1 MFAVADLEAGIMES
15 DGMLRHVA
23 FFEELAK
30 LDESDPSWRSVSAG
44 LVAMRLVDRWFAGE
58 RSAAES
64 WAVNAVRGA
73 IEEVPETTPLRRI
86 LSAIID
92 TMTAASPVETHTLC
106 PRLIAYGQAL
116 EYDAKWSLGADVY
129 QTVAE
134 NADAEADAD
143 LVVTALIRLAVCYK
157 NLGDLD
163 TAARAYDRA
172 SVVALAAGDL
182 IGVLNARLGDATIA
196 MARGNMPKAE
206 SILEETL
213 EKAESAGLDDIRSRA
228 LTHRAFIAGSVGRHE
243 QGIRFSYDALELSKT
258 QRDRDRILT
267 NIATGFRYLGLM
279 DVARDAYLVLAATA
293 QEQYIRWMSELN
305 LMELAAEQ
313 GMELDFDKY
322 RRDLALADFSPQLRV
337 TYLLHVGR
345 GYNAIGNAEAGIPYL
360 ERAIQMASEY
370 KLNQLLFEAEEALVD
385 ARRRGERAVAR
396 TLGAVNASIRVV
408 IDAIHNMKETAG
420 IA

>member
-1 MFAVADLEAGIMES
+1 MES
-15 DGMLRHVA
+15 DGMLRHIA

-30 LDESDPSWRSVSAG
+30 LDESDLSWRSVSAG
-44 LVAMRLVDRWFAGE
+44 LVTMRLVDNWLAGDS
-58 RSAAES
+58 RGVAVDS

-73 IEEVPETTPLRRI
+73 IEDVAETTPLRRI
-86 LSAIID
+86 LAAIVD
-92 TMTAASPVETHTLC
+92 TMTCASGVETHTLC

-116 EYDAKWSLGADVY
+116 EYDAKWSLATDVY
-129 QTVAE
+129 QTVAQH
-134 NADAEADAD
+134 ADSRADAD
-143 LVVTALIRLAVCYK
+143 LVVTALIRLAVCHK

-163 TAARAYDRA
+163 AAARSYNEA
-172 SVVALAAGDL
+172 SVVALAADDM

-213 EKAESAGLDDIRSRA
+213 EKAQSAGLDDIRSRA
-228 LTHRAFIAGSVGRHE
+228 LTHRAFIAGSGGRHE

-267 NIATGFRYLGLM
+267 NIATGFRYLGLL

-313 GMELDFDKY
+313 RMELDFDRY
-322 RRDLALADFSPQLRV
+322 RRDLAEAEFTPQLRV

-345 GYNAIGNAEAGIPYL
+345 GYGALGNADAGIPYL
-360 ERAIQMASEY
+360 ERAIKLASEQG
-370 KLNQLLFEAEEALVD
+370 LNQLLFEAEEALVEV
-385 ARRRGERAVAR
+385 RRRGGR
-396 TLGAVNASIRVV
+396 TPVRSIELVDASIHVV
-408 IDAIHNMKETAG
+408 INAIHGMKETAG

>member
-1 MFAVADLEAGIMES
+1 MES
-15 DGMLRHVA
+15 DGMLRHLA

-44 LVAMRLVDRWFAGE
+44 LVTMRLVDRWLAGE

-73 IEEVPETTPLRRI
+73 IDEVPETTPLRRI

-92 TMTAASPVETHTLC
+92 TMTAPSPVETHTVC

-116 EYDAKWSLGADVY
+116 EYDAKWSLAGDVY
-129 QTVAE
+129 QVVVDH
-134 NADAEADAD
+134 ADPTEDAD
-143 LVVTALIRLAVCYK
+143 LVVTAFLRLGGCHK

-163 TAARAYDRA
+163 AAARSYDRA
-172 SVVALAAGDL
+172 SAVALPVGDL
-182 IGVLNARLGDATIA
+182 IGVLTARLGEAKVA

-206 SILEETL
+206 SILEQTL
-213 EKAESAGLDDIRSRA
+213 EEAQSAGLDDVRSRA
-228 LTHRAFIAGSVGRHE
+228 LTDRAFIAGSGGRY
-243 QGIRFSYDALELSKT
+243 QQAIRFSYDALELSKT
-258 QRDRDRILT
+258 QRDRDRILA
-267 NIATGFRYLGLM
+267 NIATGFRYLGLF
-279 DVARDAYLVLAATA
+279 DVARDAYLVLASTA

-305 LMELAAEQ
+305 LMELAALQ

-322 RRDLALADFSPQLRV
+322 RRDLVAADFTPQLRI

-345 GYNAIGNAEAGIPYL
+345 GYSALGNADAGIPYL

-370 KLNQLLFEAEEALVD
+370 SLNQLMFEAEEALSE
-385 ARRRGERAVAR
+385 ARRREAR
-396 TLGAVNASIRVV
+396 TPTPVIAVDSSIHDV
-408 IDAIHNMKETAG
+408 IDAIHDMKETAG
-420 IA
+420 IR

>member
-1 MFAVADLEAGIMES
+1 MKA
-15 DGMLRHVA
+15 DGMLRHLA

-30 LDESDPSWRSVSAG
+30 LNESDQSWRSVSAG
-44 LVAMRLVDRWFAGE
+44 LVTMRLVDNWVDGDRGAVQ
-58 RSAAES
+58 S
-64 WAVNAVRGA
+64 WSIAAVRSA

-86 LSAIID
+86 LLAIVD
-92 TMTAASPVETHTLC
+92 TMTASATREVHAIY

-116 EYDAKWSLGADVY
+116 EYDAKWSLAVDVY
-129 QTVAE
+129 EMVGESGDQL
-134 NADAEADAD
+134 DDAD
-143 LVVTALIRLAVCYK
+143 LMVNALIRIAVCYK

-163 TAARAYDRA
+163 AAAQAYERA
-172 SVVALAAGDL
+172 SIVALDAGDM
-182 IGVLNARLGDATIA
+182 IGVLNARLGDASIA

-228 LTHRAFIAGSVGRHE
+228 LTNRAFIAGSGKRYDQV
-243 QGIRFSYDALELSKT
+243 IRFSYDALELSKT
-258 QRDRDRILT
+258 QRDRDRSLT
-267 NIATGFRYLGLM
+267 NIATGFRYLGLL

-305 LMELAAEQ
+305 LMELAAQQ

-322 RRDLALADFSPQLRV
+322 RRDLVAADFTPQLRI

-345 GYNAIGNAEAGIPYL
+345 GYSALGRGDAGIPYL
-360 ERAIQMASEY
+360 ERAIEMASQY
-370 KLNQLLFEAEEALVD
+370 KQNQLMFEAEEALAE
-385 ARRRGERAVAR
+385 ARSRESRSFAPSVTAID
-396 TLGAVNASIRVV
+396 TSIHDV
-408 IDAIHNMKETAG
+408 IDAIHEMKETAG

>member
-1 MFAVADLEAGIMES
+1 
-15 DGMLRHVA
+15 
-23 FFEELAK
+23 
-30 LDESDPSWRSVSAG
+30 
-44 LVAMRLVDRWFAGE
+44 
-58 RSAAES
+58 
-64 WAVNAVRGA
+64 
-73 IEEVPETTPLRRI
+73 
-86 LSAIID
+86 AIID

-228 LTHRAFIAGSVGRHE
+228 LTHRTFIAGSVGRHE

-293 QEQYIRWMSELN
+293 QAQYIRWMSELN

-345 GYNAIGNAEAGIPYL
+345 RYNAIGNAEAGIPYL

-385 ARRRGERAVAR
+385 TRRRGERAVAR

-408 IDAIHNMKETAG
+408 IDAIHSMKETAG